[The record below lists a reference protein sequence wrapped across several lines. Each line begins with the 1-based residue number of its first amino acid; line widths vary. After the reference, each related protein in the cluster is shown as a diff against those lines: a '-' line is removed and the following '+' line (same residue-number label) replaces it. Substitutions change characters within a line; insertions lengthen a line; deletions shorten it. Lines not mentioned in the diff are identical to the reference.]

1 MNIVTKSTLLL
12 TVTLVTG
19 LISIQSH
26 SDVFGGSGQYAMM
39 QYHTQEYGSIWILD
53 TETGKVR
60 LCSSRFNSDREFGKP
75 YCAPWSEE

>member
-12 TVTLVTG
+12 AVTLVAG
-19 LISIQSH
+19 LIPIQSH

-60 LCSSRFNSDREFGKP
+60 ICSKRFKSEGVFGKP